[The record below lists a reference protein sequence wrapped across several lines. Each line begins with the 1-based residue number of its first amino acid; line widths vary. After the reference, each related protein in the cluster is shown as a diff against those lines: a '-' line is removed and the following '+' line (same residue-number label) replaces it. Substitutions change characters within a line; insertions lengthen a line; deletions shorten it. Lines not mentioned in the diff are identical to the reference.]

1 MHISINRATQDARL
15 QDLVKE
21 EITGPGL
28 APLSSKHLVEGPV
41 KVLEGG
47 HLSPQVSGSLHGTFK
62 KGRPGRLRQDVYH
75 RPGRQ
80 VIFGP
85 SPVSRLPGATKADI
99 VVLVV
104 GVVVVA
110 IGHAQI
116 VRVVVLP
123 APKQAAQLVQSTGKV
138 LILTEAVELQVP
150 AQTVVSLQPLQVKVR
165 VLEGLSPATDLCR
178 CLVPAYFPICIP
190 V

>member
-1 MHISINRATQDARL
+1 MDMALWGGQKPESQKSEPKSPGYRAQDAGHSPPNCR
-15 QDLVKE
+15 
-21 EITGPGL
+21 P
-28 APLSSKHLVEGPV
+28 PV
-41 KVLEGG
+41 R
-47 HLSPQVSGSLHGTFK
+47 GSCGI
-62 KGRPGRLRQDVYH
+62 RPRRDPPAGK
-75 RPGRQ
+75 
-80 VIFGP
+80 
-85 SPVSRLPGATKADI
+85 LPAATKADI

-178 CLVPAYFPICIP
+178 PDQTIVEVQDRILDPPGHHEALVLGEFLRVVKHPPQRLEALYEDR
-190 V
+190 